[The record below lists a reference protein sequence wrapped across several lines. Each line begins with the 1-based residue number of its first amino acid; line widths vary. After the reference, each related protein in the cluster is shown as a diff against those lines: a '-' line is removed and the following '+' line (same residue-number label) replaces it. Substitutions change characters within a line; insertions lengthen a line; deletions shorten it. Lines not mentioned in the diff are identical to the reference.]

1 MSNSPPTVKDLYRV
15 LTADFNASLTADKAK
30 DAEAPRETIQ
40 HYMDRFVKSIAVN
53 SATPQTPSTPSSAN
67 LASHSSPSF
76 VTGTTG
82 SGGPGSSSGP
92 AAAGRRHA
100 NELWYQSLS
109 NSASQQHTGN
119 LPFAFHRLSRQSS
132 VVGSPAGSV
141 PSSLNNSV
149 TGSPTFASIGVGQTH
164 TSSSSSTGVPASS
177 PSIQPTS
184 SSFSISG
191 AVPSA
196 NLAAQRFSAHLLGLY
211 TQHGLGAVPIAAV
224 ASRMI
229 IYLNHLLPFLTPQL
243 VVADWWDRLIE
254 PSLQGE
260 IKLDKEALKACRELV
275 TECMV
280 KDPLLDPQGSGSG
293 SLLLAG
299 DEEGQLET
307 SLAMATMPIAQFVLR
322 VYIRAAHKINHR
334 LDDTDAPDLHSV
346 GDGLQGSWLRSKER
360 RNSSAHPG
368 PSLSFTSTA
377 SASTTQS
384 QSSVQKDMETQQRLF
399 SKARALI
406 RRKKDILV
414 KNLEIIL
421 FAYGGGEK
429 RVKDFFSCL
438 YTYFVGARYR
448 AEILGLLCQ
457 FIRRQVRAF
466 TICSI
471 LEGIAK
477 CINDCGTYAFFLFLV
492 IIASSP
498 APDLSDTSV

>member
-1 MSNSPPTVKDLYRV
+1 MSSSAPTVKDLYRV
-15 LTADFNASLTADKAK
+15 LTADFNASLTGDRTK

-40 HYMDRFVKSIAVN
+40 HYLDRFVKSIAA
-53 SATPQTPSTPSSAN
+53 SSSHPHMPSTPSSAN
-67 LASHSSPSF
+67 VASHSSASF
-76 VTGTTG
+76 WTGATG

-100 NELWYQSLS
+100 NELLYQSLS
-109 NSASQQHTGN
+109 NNASQQHTGN

-132 VVGSPAGSV
+132 VVGSPAGSG
-141 PSSLNNSV
+141 PSSLNNSA
-149 TGSPTFASIGVGQTH
+149 TGSPILSSANAGQTH
-164 TSSSSSTGVPASS
+164 TPGGGSAGVPAS
-177 PSIQPTS
+177 PSIQPSS

-191 AVPSA
+191 TAPNA
-196 NLAAQRFSAHLLGLY
+196 NLAAQRFSAHLVGLY
-211 TQHGLGAVPIAAV
+211 TQQGLGAVPIATV

-229 IYLNHLLPFLTPQL
+229 IYLSHLLPFLTPQL
-243 VVADWWDRLIE
+243 VMADWWDRLIE

-260 IKLDKEALKACRELV
+260 IKLDRDALKACRELV
-275 TECMV
+275 TECMI

-307 SLAMATMPIAQFVLR
+307 SLAMAAMPISQFVLR
-322 VYIRAAHKINHR
+322 VYIKAAHKLNHR
-334 LDDTDAPDLHSV
+334 LDDTDASDLHSV
-346 GDGLQGSWLRSKER
+346 GDGLQGPWLRSKER
-360 RNSSAHPG
+360 PNPSAHPG

-384 QSSVQKDMETQQRLF
+384 QSSIQRDLETQQRLF

-457 FIRRQVRAF
+457 FIRRQVRAL
-466 TICSI
+466 SVVS
-471 LEGIAK
+471 LK
-477 CINDCGTYAFFLFLV
+477 V
-492 IIASSP
+492 SSR
-498 APDLSDTSV
+498 A